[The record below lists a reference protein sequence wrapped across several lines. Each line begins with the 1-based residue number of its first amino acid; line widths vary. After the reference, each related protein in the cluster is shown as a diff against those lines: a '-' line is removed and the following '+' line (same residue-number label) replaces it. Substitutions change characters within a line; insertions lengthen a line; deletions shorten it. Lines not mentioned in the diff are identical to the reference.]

1 MEIVKLLT
9 KVMEDAGAVRKT
21 ERNTHQ
27 QFNFRGIDNVVNA
40 VSPALRKHGV
50 VVVPTL
56 NHIEYEQV
64 EIGERR
70 TRMGYVRINVTYTFY
85 APDGTSIATT
95 VAAESMDSGDK
106 ATAKAMS
113 VAFRTCL
120 LQTLCLPTDESDPD
134 ADTYVRSDAPMRTL
148 RAVDAPEP
156 AASKPAAS
164 KPEPVAKAAEA
175 AKSRAAVGSA
185 ARQPAKKAGNGVV
198 TDNQINFMHTVA
210 KQIEADD
217 NLLSDLAQDKP
228 LKDLTAAE
236 ASTIIEKLLAVKR
249 GNATLTFDDNGKADI
264 EMEAEQYD

>member
-120 LQTLCLPTDESDPD
+120 LQTLCLPTDEADPD
-134 ADTYVRSDAPMRTL
+134 ADTYIRSDAPVRTL
-148 RAVDAPEP
+148 RSVDTDEHP
-156 AASKPAAS
+156 AGKPAS
-164 KPEPVAKAAEA
+164 PVKPTEVAKP
-175 AKSRAAVGSA
+175 RAVIGSA
-185 ARQPAKKAGNGVV
+185 AKAPVKKAGNGVV
-198 TDNQINFMHTVA
+198 TDNQITFMHTVA
-210 KQIEADD
+210 GQIKADD
-217 NLLSDLAQDKP
+217 SLLNDLAQDKP
-228 LKDLTAAE
+228 LKELTAAE
-236 ASTIIEKLLAVKR
+236 ASLIIEKLLAVKR
-249 GNATLTFDDNGKADI
+249 GNATMSFDENGRADI
-264 EMEAEQYD
+264 ELETEQYD